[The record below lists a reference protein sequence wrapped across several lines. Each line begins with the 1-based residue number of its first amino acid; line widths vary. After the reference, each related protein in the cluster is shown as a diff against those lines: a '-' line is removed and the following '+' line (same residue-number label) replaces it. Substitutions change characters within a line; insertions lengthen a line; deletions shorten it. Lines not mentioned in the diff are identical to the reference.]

1 MKDNFLEMLLTLFEQ
16 TLTQLKEAYI
26 PELPEELNE
35 HHNEL
40 NAEQALD
47 KATNVEVASTSGKKT
62 TLEMLWFRS
71 ANSQSTRVFTPE
83 EQLRFTRASQQF
95 LKRLRRLDILP
106 PDAMELVINR
116 LMFSES
122 RFVNLQETKWAV
134 RNTFAERLSS
144 EQLAFLDL
152 VLYQKEDGLALH

>member
-1 MKDNFLEMLLTLFEQ
+1 MKDNFLEMLLSLFEQ

-26 PELPEELNE
+26 PELPDELSALNK
-35 HHNEL
+35 L
-40 NAEQALD
+40 NAEQELNQ
-47 KATNVEVASTSGKKT
+47 ATRVKVSSTSGKKT
-62 TLEMLWFRS
+62 TIEMLWFRS
-71 ANSQSTRVFTPE
+71 ANSQSTRVFTAE

-95 LKRLRRLDILP
+95 LKRLRRLDVLS

-144 EQLAFLDL
+144 DQLAFLDL

>member
-1 MKDNFLEMLLTLFEQ
+1 MKDNFLEMLLSLFEQ

-26 PELPEELNE
+26 PELPDELSALNK
-35 HHNEL
+35 L
-40 NAEQALD
+40 NAEQELNQ
-47 KATNVEVASTSGKKT
+47 ATRVKVSSTSGKKT
-62 TLEMLWFRS
+62 TIEMLWFRS
-71 ANSQSTRVFTPE
+71 ANSQSTRVFTAE

-95 LKRLRRLDILP
+95 LKRLRRLDVLP

-144 EQLAFLDL
+144 DQLAFLDL